1 MSKLK
6 IAVALSISIVLQL
19 LLREVWGRLSYID
32 FPLVVVVYI
41 ALQRD
46 AWQALVVGT
55 LAGLIVDAAG
65 GGLIGAG
72 GFSKTLTAYVIYFAA
87 TRVNLE
93 NPLLRIPVLA
103 AGGIADG
110 RGIAAALALG
120 AQGAIVGTRFI
131 ASNESTA
138 APSYRQALVAG
149 SEDATVRTRC
159 YTGKPARAI
168 RNSYTSEW
176 EAKASD
182 IQPFPLQVMESVQRG
197 VMDYSGRRGDADPDR
212 TFMPAGQG
220 LGLIHDVQPAEDIF
234 RKLVDE
240 TAAAIGRMKPLV

>member
-6 IAVALSISIVLQL
+6 IAVVLSVSILLQL
-19 LLREVWGRLSYID
+19 LLREVWGKLSYID

-55 LAGLIVDAAG
+55 LAGLIVDAAS

-103 AGGIADG
+103 AASLLDS
-110 RGIAAALALG
+110 
-120 AQGAIVGTRFI
+120 AIYVFWHRVMGYPPV
-131 ASNESTA
+131 
-138 APSYRQALVAG
+138 APFVQTMSYRLIATTVIGTLVLYILDALVA
-149 SEDATVRTRC
+149 E
-159 YTGKPARAI
+159 
-168 RNSYTSEW
+168 RNSQRRHFATRRRVARRSTG
-176 EAKASD
+176 
-182 IQPFPLQVMESVQRG
+182 PL
-197 VMDYSGRRGDADPDR
+197 RRR
-212 TFMPAGQG
+212 
-220 LGLIHDVQPAEDIF
+220 
-234 RKLVDE
+234 
-240 TAAAIGRMKPLV
+240 

>member
-6 IAVALSISIVLQL
+6 IAVVLSVSILLQL
-19 LLREVWGRLSYID
+19 LLREVWGKLSYID

-55 LAGLIVDAAG
+55 LAGLIVDAAS

-103 AGGIADG
+103 AASLLDSAIYVFWHRVMGYPPAAPFVQTMSYRLIATTV
-110 RGIAAALALG
+110 
-120 AQGAIVGTRFI
+120 VGTLVLFLL
-131 ASNESTA
+131 N
-138 APSYRQALVAG
+138 ALVG
-149 SEDATVRTRC
+149 ERNQQRLQFATRRRVARRS
-159 YTGKPARAI
+159 TG
-168 RNSYTSEW
+168 
-176 EAKASD
+176 
-182 IQPFPLQVMESVQRG
+182 PL
-197 VMDYSGRRGDADPDR
+197 RRR
-212 TFMPAGQG
+212 
-220 LGLIHDVQPAEDIF
+220 
-234 RKLVDE
+234 
-240 TAAAIGRMKPLV
+240 